1 MPNYKLTIEYEGTNY
16 HGWQRQKTK
25 VTVQEII
32 EQGLEKIFDEKIRIM
47 GQGRIDSGAHA
58 LGQVANFK
66 MEKDFNLLNLKKA
79 LNSILPQDIRIKDAE
94 SVDDKFHARYS
105 AKARHYRYVIY
116 RGEFSVWLRKFAY
129 FYPYEL
135 NIKNMKEAAQ
145 YLIGRHDFSPF
156 QTTGSP
162 VKSPV
167 KTVKSIEIEKG
178 DFDFFGEL
186 PVLSFNI
193 EADAFLYRMVR
204 NIVGTLLE
212 VGRGRIQPAEVK
224 EILNRGK
231 SRKGQTVPAYG
242 LYLVKVEY

>member
-1 MPNYKLTIEYEGTNY
+1 M
-16 HGWQRQKTK
+16 
-25 VTVQEII
+25 
-32 EQGLEKIFDEKIRIM
+32 
-47 GQGRIDSGAHA
+47 
-58 LGQVANFK
+58 
-66 MEKDFNLLNLKKA
+66 
-79 LNSILPQDIRIKDAE
+79 
-94 SVDDKFHARYS
+94 
-105 AKARHYRYVIY
+105 
-116 RGEFSVWLRKFAY
+116 
-129 FYPYEL
+129 YPYEL
-135 NIKNMKEAAQ
+135 NIKNIKEAAQ

-178 DFDFFGEL
+178 YFDFFGEL

-224 EILNRGK
+224 EMLHNK
-231 SRKGQTVPAYG
+231 AKRKGQTVPSYG
-242 LYLVKVEY
+242 LYLVKVKY